1 MKVFIILSLV
11 AAAVAQRAEPQ
22 YQPIPYS
29 FNYVSETEDGGRS
42 SHQESGDGAGRVT
55 GSYTVNDLEGH
66 ARVVEYIA
74 DEGGFRANIRTNEP
88 GTDNAAPADVVI
100 ESSAAGAAAPAA
112 ARSYS
117 APVSAPAAR
126 PAPASAGGNTV
137 TDPRTGVRY
146 VLVPDTDPRAARG
159 IPV

>member
-1 MKVFIILSLV
+1 MKVFIILCLV
-11 AAAVAQRAEPQ
+11 AAAVAQRAELQ

-29 FNYVSETEDGGRS
+29 FNYVAELEDGGKS
-42 SHQESGDGAGRVT
+42 SHQESGDGAGRVS

-66 ARVVEYIA
+66 ARVVEYVA

-117 APVSAPAAR
+117 APAAR
-126 PAPASAGGNTV
+126 PARPSAGANTV